1 MTAPNEV
8 PDHPADRAE
17 VMSPEAVAHMER
29 QLLEAFSQHHHLA
42 GPVRRHRARWMGIAA
57 ALAIAA
63 GAGAT
68 WRSLHV
74 IPGPPQV
81 VTEAPPTA
89 SKAVENIASAG
100 APGVA
105 AATAASQTSS
115 VGGGIRPKS
124 SRPVVRSGRR
134 DAPAVKPAAFIALP
148 AAASLPRFESG
159 SIVRM
164 DVELSSLVALGVDIS
179 AAGGRSPVQADLLVG
194 QDGEPRAIRVV
205 NSSRNR

>member
-1 MTAPNEV
+1 
-8 PDHPADRAE
+8 
-17 VMSPEAVAHMER
+17 MSPEAVANMER
-29 QLLEAFSQHHHLA
+29 RLLEAFSQHHHSA
-42 GPVRRHRARWMGIAA
+42 GPVWRHRARWMGIAA

-63 GAGAT
+63 TAGAT

-74 IPGPPQV
+74 VPRTPLV

-89 SKAVENIASAG
+89 SKVVENSAPAAVPRVADAS
-100 APGVA
+100 
-105 AATAASQTSS
+105 AASQTSP

-134 DAPAVKPAAFIALP
+134 EAPAVKPAAFVALP

-179 AAGGRSPVQADLLVG
+179 AAGGRSPVQADVLVG